1 MNFKTRRAAK
11 VLNNG
16 GVISIPTDTIQGL
29 TCLPRFESSMQRLID
44 IKRRSSLKGMI
55 LLASD
60 ATYFAKYV
68 ANPALLNKITC
79 NPGQPTTYLLRA
91 NTQTSNLLLGGF
103 DTVAVRLTDNP
114 LISSLCAQTQSAL
127 VSTSA
132 NISGLQVIDSALKL
146 RVYFHDQ
153 LDMIV
158 PPTKGDNTPSIII
171 NLQTGERI
179 R

>member
-1 MNFKTRRAAK
+1 VNFKTRFATK

-16 GVISIPTDTIQGL
+16 GVISMPTDTIQGL

-44 IKRRSSLKGMI
+44 IKKRSSLKGMI

-60 ATYFAKYV
+60 VNYLMQYV
-68 ANPALLNKITC
+68 ADPTLLNKITA
-79 NPGQPTTYLLRA
+79 NTERPTTYLLQANA
-91 NTQTSNLLLGGF
+91 NTSKMLLGGF
-103 DTVAVRLTDNP
+103 DTVAVRVTSNP
-114 LISSLCAQTQSAL
+114 LISDLCTQTQSAL

-132 NISGLQVIDSALKL
+132 NISGLPVIDSALKL
-146 RVYFHDQ
+146 RVYFHNQ
-153 LDMIV
+153 LDMV
-158 PPTKGDNTPSIII
+158 MPPIIGDNTPSTII

>member
-1 MNFKTRRAAK
+1 MNFKTRFAAK
-11 VLNNG
+11 VLNSG

-44 IKRRSSLKGMI
+44 IKKRSSLKGMI
-55 LLASD
+55 LLASNVN
-60 ATYFAKYV
+60 YLMQYV
-68 ANPALLNKITC
+68 ADPTLLNKITC
-79 NPGQPTTYLLRA
+79 NSEQPTTYLLQA
-91 NTQTSNLLLGGF
+91 NVKTSKLLLGGF
-103 DTVAVRLTDNP
+103 DTVAVRVTNNP

-132 NISGLQVIDSALKL
+132 NISGLQVIDSSLKL
-146 RVYFHDQ
+146 RVYFHNQ